1 MAHHFLPSSLTFLL
15 LFVSFLLVPTVV
27 LSDMASSVEESCAP
41 PNIVIA
47 TRLHLGKATSPPTD
61 EKLASLVQSFGQMAE
76 AVENSIP
83 VIAVDSTPK
92 IEGYDYPDAIR
103 QALPKDS
110 KIQILPV
117 TPWGMF
123 TPALNA
129 LVTYAVEANCNL
141 ILFCSAE
148 IKASKEA
155 IDKLCQ
161 QVDQDTI
168 VAGAALPG
176 HLYSPGTQQLNG
188 RTCPW
193 NTLAVWDVKK
203 ISLTGFQL
211 CSDLGAT
218 AGVEECAAVGLL
230 QKLFPSSTAKLIKLD
245 EIQWEQEFEDEERR
259 KWHEY
264 KMKSK
269 LDRAQVQMEQ
279 LGLASGGQ
287 VLHC

>member
-1 MAHHFLPSSLTFLL
+1 MTTSTDKSTE
-15 LFVSFLLVPTVV
+15 
-27 LSDMASSVEESCAP
+27 DSCLAP
-41 PNIVIA
+41 KVMIA
-47 TRLHLGKATSPPTD
+47 TRLHLGKATSPPTA
-61 EKLASLVQSFGQMAE
+61 EKLASLVTSFGQMAE

-83 VIAVDSTPK
+83 VIAVDSTSK
-92 IEGYDYPDAIR
+92 IEGYDYPTAIR
-103 QALPKDS
+103 QALATTAGTS

-117 TPWGMF
+117 TPWGKF

-129 LVTYAVEANCNL
+129 LVTYAVEVDCGL
-141 ILFCSAE
+141 IMFCSAE
-148 IKASKEA
+148 IKAPKEA
-155 IDKLCQ
+155 IEKLCRH
-161 QVDQDTI
+161 VDIDTL

-176 HLYSPGTQQLNG
+176 HLYSPGTQDLSG

-203 ISLTGFQL
+203 LSLTGFQL

-218 AGVEECAAVGLL
+218 AGVEECAVVGLL
-230 QKLFPSSTAKLIKLD
+230 QKLFVVPATTMMAKLVKLD

-269 LDRAQVQMEQ
+269 LDRAQAQMEQ
-279 LGLASGGQ
+279 LNLASSGGK